1 MLRSYLY
8 EAANVLLHPRRKVV
22 DAGLFWPG
30 GEIAAA
36 RAARQEF
43 RHLYVLARQC
53 QAEDLADEILEIADD
68 SARRQPSPCR
78 LKLTHYPTI
87 KISQRLL
94 LLAVE

>member
-8 EAANVLLHPRRKVV
+8 EAANVLLTRVAKWSTPACSGREAKSLR
-22 DAGLFWPG
+22 L
-30 GEIAAA
+30 
-36 RAARQEF
+36 AARQEF